1 MCTELCNAVIAVTV
15 TRRLHTGGGFILGL
29 EGGLTA
35 YDPATGAMERIASF
49 EPGLSTRPND
59 GKSLQP

>member
-1 MCTELCNAVIAVTV
+1 M
-15 TRRLHTGGGFILGL
+15 LGL

-35 YDPATGAMERIASF
+35 YDTATGAMERIASF

-59 GKSLQP
+59 GKSLYELFGGIR